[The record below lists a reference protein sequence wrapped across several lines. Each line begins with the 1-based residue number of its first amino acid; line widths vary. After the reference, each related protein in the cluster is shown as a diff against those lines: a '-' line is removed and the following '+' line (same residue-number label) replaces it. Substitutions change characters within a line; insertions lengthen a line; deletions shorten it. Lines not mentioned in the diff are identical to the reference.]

1 MPGWMDGWMDGEKTN
16 KIVGL
21 GQIVEKLSGKSP
33 SGGKSE
39 AENFFSEGKPK
50 GNSEA
55 FRFLQ
60 G

>member
-1 MPGWMDGWMDGEKTN
+1 MDGEKTN

-21 GQIVEKLSGKSP
+21 GQIVQKLSGKSP
-33 SGGKSE
+33 TGGKSE

-55 FRFLQ
+55 FRSLQ